1 MPARISPSASP
12 HLLPDDLRAQMHAQL
27 AALERAGVPPA
38 QAVGLLDLPGVW
50 KAAAAR
56 ASRALARGQS
66 LADAGAAAG
75 LFTPLE
81 ASVLR
86 AAIHAGSPAIAHER
100 LGAAAALRAKLA
112 KQMRARLLLPLF
124 VLAVALFVQPL
135 PALIGGYLSGGGYL
149 LRSVGT
155 LMLLAACAALVGHL
169 RQRAA
174 VAPDSPGRL
183 AIEAVALQFPVFGPL
198 WRRHEVQR
206 GVESLALLLESG
218 VSVFEA
224 LPLAASTVR
233 FHAIRAQ
240 FEQLLPLVQGG
251 ATLATAVA
259 ALEGIDHRA
268 LSGMIATGEGSGQL
282 PEMLTRWARAE
293 AQELQAQQAQL
304 AAWLPRIVYFIIA
317 AWMAQG
323 LLGGAGVLTGRRD
336 L

>member
-1 MPARISPSASP
+1 MPARSTLPTSPQ
-12 HLLPDDLRAQMHAQL
+12 LLPDDLRAQMHAQL

-38 QAVGLLDLPGVW
+38 QAVGMLDLPGAW
-50 KAAAAR
+50 KPATAR
-56 ASRALARGQS
+56 AARALARGQS

-81 ASVLR
+81 AGVLR

-112 KQMRARLLLPLF
+112 KQVRARLLLPLF
-124 VLAVALFVQPL
+124 VLALALFLQPL
-135 PALIGGYLSGGGYL
+135 PALVSGSLSGGGYL
-149 LRSVGT
+149 LHSVGT
-155 LMLLAACAALVGHL
+155 LMLLAACWALVGHL

-174 VAPDSPGRL
+174 AVPDSPARL
-183 AIEAVALQFPVFGPL
+183 AIEAVALQVPVFGPL
-198 WRRHEVQR
+198 WRRNEVQR

-218 VSVFEA
+218 VSMFTA
-224 LPLAASTVR
+224 LPLAAGTVR
-233 FHAIRAQ
+233 LRAVRAQ
-240 FEQLLPLVQGG
+240 FDQLLPSMQGG
-251 ATLATAVA
+251 ATLASAVS
-259 ALEGIDHRA
+259 ALDGIDHHA

-282 PEMLTRWARAE
+282 PEMLSRWAGAE
-293 AQELQAQQAQL
+293 AQELEAQQAQL
-304 AAWLPRIVYFIIA
+304 AAWLPRIAYVIVA